1 MLRCDICDRDFETE
15 GGRELHMKVFHA
27 DKEVKETKA
36 ESKKG
41 TLSVLSTEDLEDRSK
56 AFRARLKK
64 RSKRGPIE
72 LSVGK
77 KLTKVK
83 LCALFKDDPP
93 IGNWWNE
100 KPLSKILKRG
110 SYKITRSKKMA
121 NGWKQ
126 YTLESSTQSV
136 SWKEGPLRG
145 SHCVGLPS
153 VVTF

>member
-27 DKEVKETKA
+27 NKEVKETKA
-36 ESKKG
+36 QSKKD
-41 TLSVLSTEDLEDRSK
+41 TLNVLSTEDLEVRSK

-64 RSKRGPIE
+64 RSKRGPVE
-72 LSVGK
+72 LKVGE

-83 LCALFKDDPP
+83 VCALFKDDPL

-110 SYKITRSKKMA
+110 SYKITGSKRMA

-136 SWKEGPLRG
+136 SWKEGPMRG
-145 SHCVGLPS
+145 SQCVGLPS

>member
-1 MLRCDICDRDFETE
+1 
-15 GGRELHMKVFHA
+15 MKVFHA
-27 DKEVKETKA
+27 NKEVKETKA
-36 ESKKG
+36 QSKKD
-41 TLSVLSTEDLEDRSK
+41 TLNVLSTEDLEVRSK

-64 RSKRGPIE
+64 RSKRGPVE
-72 LSVGK
+72 LKVGE

-83 LCALFKDDPP
+83 VCALFKDDPL

-110 SYKITRSKKMA
+110 SYKITGSKRMA

-136 SWKEGPLRG
+136 SWKEGPMRG